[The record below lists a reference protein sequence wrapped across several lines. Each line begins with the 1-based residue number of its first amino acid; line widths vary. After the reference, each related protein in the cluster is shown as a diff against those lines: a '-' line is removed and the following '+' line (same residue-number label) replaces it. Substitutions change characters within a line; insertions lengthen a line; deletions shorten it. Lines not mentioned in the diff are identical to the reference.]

1 MRHTIKQEVMMRV
14 ALIFFVVIVSG
25 IITFSGMNNVRGYIR
40 STEEANKLHSLV
52 LSAEKA
58 HYGWVENLCSAIAMG
73 TEFTGSKDY
82 KTCVLGK
89 WFYDS
94 DLSTIDNAEIHQLIE
109 EMKPIHQAIHESA
122 QIILDMNQTDPEEAK
137 RLYLEDTKVN
147 VDQLVAILDKVG
159 AITEAQVRENQS
171 GLLKAVS
178 GTEAISLGSIA
189 ITLIVC
195 ILLVLYVMSRIIRP
209 LQTITESSR
218 NLSEG
223 NLDFHIDVNSSNEI
237 GVLADSLNTSVKN
250 LKLYIS
256 DISMVL
262 DEIAAGNLGKE
273 SAIQY
278 IGDFV
283 QIQKAIETISDQFCN
298 TMEQI
303 HSSSSQVDS
312 GANQVAVGAQSLAQ
326 GATEQASEVDNLLQM
341 IEQVTEQINENT
353 KSAAITTKEA
363 DNVGEKITIC
373 SDQMQKM
380 ADAMQQISS
389 CSGEI
394 QHIIK
399 TIEDIAFQ
407 TNILALNAAVEAAR
421 AGSAGKGFAV
431 VADEVRNLA
440 SKSDEAA
447 KATKD
452 LIESSVQSVEN
463 GNKIVNEVTGAL
475 HRTTE
480 LAGLA
485 VADMVKVAGMVEAAV
500 VSISQVTEGLDQIS
514 AVVQT
519 NSATSEESAAASE
532 ELSSQAQLLNDLVSQ
547 FQLPDN
553 HCSSYMWQEQ

>member
-1 MRHTIKQEVMMRV
+1 MKHTIKQEVTVRI
-14 ALIFFVVIVSG
+14 ALIFIVVIISGIVTVSG
-25 IITFSGMNNVRGYIR
+25 MSRIRGYSK
-40 STEEANKLHSLV
+40 STEQSTEIHSLV
-52 LSAEKA
+52 LTAQKA

-421 AGSAGKGFAV
+421 AGTAGKGFAV

-440 SKSDEAA
+440 AKSADAA
-447 KATKD
+447 K
-452 LIESSVQSVEN
+452 N
-463 GNKIVNEVTGAL
+463 
-475 HRTTE
+475 TTE
-480 LAGLA
+480 LIEKTLHVVDNGSQLTQLTQESLGTVVEGAE
-485 VADMVKVAGMVEAAV
+485 KVTEQIKIISAASVEQEAAINHIKD
-500 VSISQVTEGLDQIS
+500 SIYQIS
-514 AVVQT
+514 TVIQS
-519 NSATSEESAAASE
+519 NSATSEESAAAS
-532 ELSSQAQLLNDLVSQ
+532 QQLAG
-547 FQLPDN
+547 
-553 HCSSYMWQEQ
+553 HREWQMCKYHSKWK

>member
-1 MRHTIKQEVMMRV
+1 MKHTIKQEVTVRI
-14 ALIFFVVIVSG
+14 ALIFIVVIISGIVTVSG
-25 IITFSGMNNVRGYIR
+25 MSRIRGYSK
-40 STEEANKLHSLV
+40 STEQSTEIHSLV
-52 LSAEKA
+52 LTAQKA
-58 HYGWVENLCSAIAMG
+58 HYSWVENLCSAIAMG

-421 AGSAGKGFAV
+421 AGTAGKGFAV

-440 SKSDEAA
+440 AKSADAA
-447 KATKD
+447 K
-452 LIESSVQSVEN
+452 N
-463 GNKIVNEVTGAL
+463 
-475 HRTTE
+475 TTE
-480 LAGLA
+480 LIEKTLHVVDNGSQLTQLTQESLGTVVEGAE
-485 VADMVKVAGMVEAAV
+485 KVTEQIKIISAASVEQEAAINHIKD
-500 VSISQVTEGLDQIS
+500 SIYQIS
-514 AVVQT
+514 TVIQS
-519 NSATSEESAAASE
+519 NSATSEESAAASQQ
-532 ELSSQAQLLNDLVSQ
+532 LAGQAQVLKSLISKFRLK
-547 FQLPDN
+547 
-553 HCSSYMWQEQ
+553 

>member
-1 MRHTIKQEVMMRV
+1 MKHTIKQEVTVRI
-14 ALIFFVVIVSG
+14 ALIFIVVIISGIVTVSG
-25 IITFSGMNNVRGYIR
+25 MSRIRGYSK
-40 STEEANKLHSLV
+40 STEQSTEIHSLV
-52 LSAEKA
+52 LTAQKA

-380 ADAMQQISS
+380 ANAMQQISS

-421 AGSAGKGFAV
+421 AGTAGKGFAV

-440 SKSDEAA
+440 AKSADAA
-447 KATKD
+447 K
-452 LIESSVQSVEN
+452 N
-463 GNKIVNEVTGAL
+463 
-475 HRTTE
+475 TTE
-480 LAGLA
+480 LIEKTLHVVDNGSQLTELTQESLGIVVEGAG
-485 VADMVKVAGMVEAAV
+485 KVTEQIKIISAASIEQEAAINHIKD
-500 VSISQVTEGLDQIS
+500 SIYQIS
-514 AVVQT
+514 TVIQS
-519 NSATSEESAAASE
+519 NSATSEESAAASQQ
-532 ELSSQAQLLNDLVSQ
+532 LAGQAQVLKRLIGKFRLKNG
-547 FQLPDN
+547 
-553 HCSSYMWQEQ
+553 

>member
-1 MRHTIKQEVMMRV
+1 MKHTIKQEVTIRI
-14 ALIFFVVIVSG
+14 ALIFIVVIISGIVTVSG
-25 IITFSGMNNVRGYIR
+25 MSKVRGYSK
-40 STEEANKLHSLV
+40 STEQSTEIHSLV
-52 LSAEKA
+52 LTAQKA
-58 HYGWVENLCSAIAMG
+58 HYGWVENLCSAVAMN

-82 KTCVLGK
+82 KGCVLGK
-89 WFYDS
+89 WFYES
-94 DLSTIDNAEIHQLIE
+94 DLSTIENPEILQLIE

-122 QIILDMNQTDPEEAK
+122 QIILDMNKTNPEEAN

-147 VDQLVAILDKVG
+147 VDHLVSILDKV
-159 AITEAQVRENQS
+159 AVITEEQVKDSQS
-171 GLLKAVS
+171 GLLSAVTS
-178 GTEAISLGSIA
+178 TEVISLISIG
-189 ITLIVC
+189 ITLVVC
-195 ILLVLYVMSRIIRP
+195 ILLVLYVMSKIIQP

-218 NLSEG
+218 SLSEG
-223 NLDFHIDVNSSNEI
+223 KLDFHIDVNSSNEI

-273 SAIQY
+273 SAISY

-283 QIQKAIETISDQFCN
+283 QIQKSIETISEQFCQ

-353 KSAAITTKEA
+353 KSASITTKEA
-363 DNVGEKITIC
+363 DNVGEKISIC

-380 ADAMQQISS
+380 ADAMRQISE

-421 AGSAGKGFAV
+421 AGTAGKGFAV

-440 SKSDEAA
+440 AKSADAA
-447 KATKD
+447 K
-452 LIESSVQSVEN
+452 N
-463 GNKIVNEVTGAL
+463 
-475 HRTTE
+475 TTE
-480 LAGLA
+480 LIEKTLHVVDNGSQLTELTQESLGTVVEGAG
-485 VADMVKVAGMVEAAV
+485 KVTEQIKMISAASIEQEAAINHIKD
-500 VSISQVTEGLDQIS
+500 SIYQIS
-514 AVVQT
+514 TVIQS
-519 NSATSEESAAASE
+519 NSATSEESAAASQQ
-532 ELSSQAQLLNDLVSQ
+532 LAGQAQVLKSLIGKFRLKNG
-547 FQLPDN
+547 
-553 HCSSYMWQEQ
+553 

>member
-1 MRHTIKQEVMMRV
+1 MKHTIKQEVTVRI
-14 ALIFFVVIVSG
+14 ALIFIVVIISGIVTVSG
-25 IITFSGMNNVRGYIR
+25 MSRIRGYSK
-40 STEEANKLHSLV
+40 STEQSTEIHSLV
-52 LSAEKA
+52 LTAQKA

-421 AGSAGKGFAV
+421 AGEAGKGFAV
-431 VADEVRNLA
+431 VSSEVRSLA
-440 SKSDEAA
+440 SRSDQAA
-447 KATKD
+447 KATKE
-452 LIESSVQSVEN
+452 LIENSIQAAERGSQIVSEVSDTLKKTLDLVVHSNETIGTVAQAVQ
-463 GNKIVNEVTGAL
+463 G
-475 HRTTE
+475 
-480 LAGLA
+480 
-485 VADMVKVAGMVEAAV
+485 EAA
-500 VSISQVTEGLDQIS
+500 SISQVTDGISQIS
-514 AVVQT
+514 EVVQM
-519 NSATSEESAAASE
+519 NSASSEEAAAVST
-532 ELSSQAQLLNDLVSQ
+532 EL
-547 FQLPDN
+547 F
-553 HCSSYMWQEQ
+553 EQVKKLKAETSKFRLR

>member
-1 MRHTIKQEVMMRV
+1 MKHTIKQEVTVRI
-14 ALIFFVVIVSG
+14 ALIFIVVIISGIVTVSG
-25 IITFSGMNNVRGYIR
+25 MSRIRGYSK
-40 STEEANKLHSLV
+40 STEQSTEIHSLV
-52 LSAEKA
+52 LTAQKA

-341 IEQVTEQINENT
+341 IEQVTKQINENT

-421 AGSAGKGFAV
+421 AGTAGKGFAV

-440 SKSDEAA
+440 AKSADAA
-447 KATKD
+447 K
-452 LIESSVQSVEN
+452 N
-463 GNKIVNEVTGAL
+463 
-475 HRTTE
+475 TTE
-480 LAGLA
+480 LIEKTLHVVDNGSQLTQLTQESLGTVVEGAE
-485 VADMVKVAGMVEAAV
+485 KVTEQIKIISAASVEQEAAINHIKD
-500 VSISQVTEGLDQIS
+500 SIYQIS
-514 AVVQT
+514 TVIQS
-519 NSATSEESAAASE
+519 NSATSEESAAASQQ
-532 ELSSQAQLLNDLVSQ
+532 LAGQAQVLKSLISKFRLK
-547 FQLPDN
+547 
-553 HCSSYMWQEQ
+553 

>member
-1 MRHTIKQEVMMRV
+1 MKHTIKQEVTVRI
-14 ALIFFVVIVSG
+14 ALIFIVVIISGIVTVSG
-25 IITFSGMNNVRGYIR
+25 MSRIRGYSK
-40 STEEANKLHSLV
+40 STEQSTEIHSLV
-52 LSAEKA
+52 LTAQKA

-209 LQTITESSR
+209 LQTMTESSR

-421 AGSAGKGFAV
+421 AGTAGKGFAV

-440 SKSDEAA
+440 AKSADAA
-447 KATKD
+447 K
-452 LIESSVQSVEN
+452 N
-463 GNKIVNEVTGAL
+463 
-475 HRTTE
+475 TTE
-480 LAGLA
+480 LIEKTLHVVDNGSQLTQLTQESLGTVVEGAE
-485 VADMVKVAGMVEAAV
+485 KVTEQIKIISAASVEQEAAINHIKD
-500 VSISQVTEGLDQIS
+500 SIYQIS
-514 AVVQT
+514 TVIQS
-519 NSATSEESAAASE
+519 NSATSEESAAASQQ
-532 ELSSQAQLLNDLVSQ
+532 LAGQAQVLKSLISKFRLK
-547 FQLPDN
+547 
-553 HCSSYMWQEQ
+553 